1 MSKALRVLQGEFG
14 RVALLDMNR
23 PLVKHAHHHCHILF
37 KSSGEAASFNVNGTH
52 SPLTDASA
60 VLINAWEPHCYNH
73 IPYAPPT
80 EILAFYLEPTWLA
93 RIDKIFAAS
102 NDRHFFAN
110 PCVNLDRKTRNM
122 VTQLTQ
128 EMAYGALT
136 DASEVQQRIFE
147 LTVAVAHRFS
157 NWRGIGQVRS
167 PSRLIFDH
175 RIRRSISHM
184 REHTMHPLRADTLAK
199 VAGLSRPR
207 FFQLFKACT
216 GLTPNLYGSTLLVEG
231 AIRQLI
237 SSQQTIS
244 DVAIDLG
251 FSEQS
256 NFSRFFSQHV
266 GCSPGDYRR
275 KVDLYSGMDKD
286 GGNISVN

>member
-14 RVALLDMNR
+14 RVALLDMNG

-37 KSSGEAASFNVNGTH
+37 KSSGGAASFNVNGTH
-52 SPLTDASA
+52 SPLTDSNA

-73 IPYAPPT
+73 VPDALPT
-80 EILAFYLEPTWLA
+80 EILAFYLEPAWLA

-102 NDRHFFAN
+102 NDRNFFAS
-110 PCVNLDRKTRNM
+110 PCVNLDAKTKSMIMR
-122 VTQLTQ
+122 LTQ

-136 DASEVQQRIFE
+136 DAGEVQQRIFE
-147 LTVAVAHRFS
+147 LTVSVAHRFS
-157 NWRGIGQVRS
+157 NWRGIVQDS
-167 PSRLIFDH
+167 TSSRLMFDH

-184 REHTMHPLRADTLAK
+184 RDHTVHPLHADALAR

-216 GLTPNLYGSTLLVEG
+216 GLTPNLYASTLLIEG
-231 AIRQLI
+231 AIKKLI
-237 SSQQTIS
+237 DSHTTIS
-244 DVAIDLG
+244 DVAVDLG

-266 GCSPGDYRR
+266 GCSPSGYRR
-275 KVDLYSGMDKD
+275 KVDLYSGMQ
-286 GGNISVN
+286 